1 MKKYIILLAVCA
13 VMLLLANVILA
24 IVHYHISYIFGA
36 VGMLAILGL
45 LRMAY
50 KMF

>member
-1 MKKYIILLAVCA
+1 MKKYIKLLAVCA
-13 VMLLLANVILA
+13 VLLLLANVILA
-24 IVHYHISYIFGA
+24 FVHYHISYLFGA
-36 VGMLAILGL
+36 GAMLALLGL